1 MAKYFIGVDI
11 GTTSTKAVLFND
23 AGKALTK
30 VEREYQIYM
39 PEQSFREQKPDE
51 IFEAVLFS
59 LKLCIQESNISVND
73 IGFVSFSAAMHSLM
87 AVDKEGK
94 ALTDS
99 IIWADT
105 RSASYTEEYKL
116 NGKGLE
122 IYFRTGTPVHP
133 MSPLYKL
140 MWLRDNRNN
149 IFRTAHKFIS
159 IKEYVFYRLFGEY
172 IVDYS
177 IASAT
182 GMFDIFMFQWDRE
195 ALDILGLNEDRLSKP
210 VPTTYCIKDL
220 KDSYCEFT
228 GLNQN
233 TMFVIGASDGC
244 LANLGSNALKPGT
257 AAVSIGTS
265 GAVRVTFDKPVT
277 DVKGRV
283 FCYIL
288 SKDKYV
294 VGGPINNGGVI
305 YRWFRDNLAVSG
317 SKYPLINEAVRSI
330 KPGSDGLLFLPF
342 LMGERAPYWDADLR
356 GGFLGISD
364 IHNRNHFARAVIE
377 GICFDLNDVLQAI
390 REQVGNVDRI
400 MASGGFTAFDEW
412 VQMLSSIMNIN
423 IEVQESTESSCLGAV
438 MLGMLATGMV
448 AKLEDCVGMVKT
460 YEVYGPQENQR
471 KIYDELFEIYKE
483 TVVQLTPT
491 LKKLAAFQRNEQ
503 SQTSIK
509 Q

>member
-1 MAKYFIGVDI
+1 LAKG
-11 GTTSTKAVLFND
+11 
-23 AGKALTK
+23 
-30 VEREYQIYM
+30 EREYKIYM
-39 PEQSFREQKPDE
+39 PEQFFREQKPDE
-51 IFEAVLFS
+51 IFEAVLSS
-59 LKLCIQESNISVND
+59 LKVCIQQSNINTAD
-73 IGFVSFSAAMHSLM
+73 IGFVSFSAVMHSLI
-87 AVDKEGK
+87 AVDKAGNP
-94 ALTDS
+94 LTDS

-105 RSASYTEEYKL
+105 RSASYTEEYKH

-122 IYFRTGTPVHP
+122 IYFRTGTPIHP

-140 MWLRDNRNN
+140 MWLRDNRNG
-149 IFRTAHKFIS
+149 IFKNAHKFIS
-159 IKEYVFYRLFGEY
+159 IKEYIFYKLFGEY

-182 GMFDIFMFQWDRE
+182 GMFDIFALQWDRE

-210 VPTTYCIKDL
+210 VPTTYCIRNL
-220 KDSYCEFT
+220 KNSYCEFT
-228 GLNQN
+228 GLNQS
-233 TMFVIGASDGC
+233 TIFVIGASDGC

-277 DVKGRV
+277 DAKGRV

-317 SKYPLINEAVRSI
+317 SKYPLINEAVRNI
-330 KPGSDGLLFLPF
+330 KPGSDGLIFLPF

-364 IHNRNHFARAVIE
+364 MHNRNHFARAVIE

-390 REQVGNVDRI
+390 REQVGHVEKI

-412 VQMLSSIMNIN
+412 IQMLSSIMDIN
-423 IEVQESTESSCLGAV
+423 IEVQENTESSCLGAV
-438 MLGMLATGMV
+438 MLGMLATRMV
-448 AKLEDCVGMVKT
+448 AKLEDCVGMVKSC
-460 YEVYGPQENQR
+460 EVYKPRNNE
-471 KIYDELFEIYKE
+471 KEIYERLFGIYRE
-483 TVVQLTPT
+483 TIEQLTPT
-491 LKKLAAFQRNEQ
+491 LRKLAEFQRNN
-503 SQTSIK
+503 
-509 Q
+509 